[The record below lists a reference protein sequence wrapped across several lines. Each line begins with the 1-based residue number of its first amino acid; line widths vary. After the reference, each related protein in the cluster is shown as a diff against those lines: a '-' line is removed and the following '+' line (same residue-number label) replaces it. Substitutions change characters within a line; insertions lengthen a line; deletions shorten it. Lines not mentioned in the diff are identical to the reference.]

1 MRRRAGVVGL
11 MVVATAALAVAQS
24 NRTAPTARP
33 LVLSYVPALV
43 AAGFPSAVI
52 HLTVNGQS
60 AWFLVDTGAG
70 VHTWAAWFVDLAG
83 LSARQSKTSAL
94 DSTGHEVGLRLVHN
108 VAATLDGGGQLAFD
122 TAAVADFPPFFT
134 DNHIGGL
141 VSPQMLAGET
151 QAAVL
156 DLRVPDLR
164 FEPFETA
171 VTELG
176 AQVLRPPTGPQVC
189 HNTQSQFPSQLYAA
203 PVMVN
208 GVPAGLLVDS
218 GATSTLLVPGSRAA
232 REIGGRAVAG
242 GRSQGV
248 GGRTQTTK
256 HASDVVVRFAGRVM
270 TIDLTIGGVPSTC
283 GPDGLLGMDVLQK
296 CAVILG
302 RNALAEVC
310 DTTRGP
316 LSATLPLFTSSE
328 ARASR

>member
-1 MRRRAGVVGL
+1 
-11 MVVATAALAVAQS
+11 MVVAIAALAAGQS
-24 NRTAPTARP
+24 NRPEPTPRP

-94 DSTGHEVGLRLVHN
+94 DSTGHEIGLRIVRN
-108 VAATLDGGGQLAFD
+108 VAATLDGGGQLVFD
-122 TAAVADFPPFFT
+122 TAAVADFPPLFK
-134 DNHIGGL
+134 DNQIGGL
-141 VSPQMLAGET
+141 VSPQMLAGDT

-171 VTELG
+171 VTQLG
-176 AQVLRPPTGPQVC
+176 AQVLRLPAGPQVC

-203 PVMVN
+203 PVTVN
-208 GVPAGLLVDS
+208 SVPASLLIDS
-218 GATSTLLVPGSRAA
+218 GATSTVLVAGSRAA
-232 REIGGRAVAG
+232 REIGDRAVAS
-242 GRSQGV
+242 GRSEGV

-256 HASDVVVRFAGRVM
+256 LASHVLVRFAGRVM
-270 TIDLTIGGVPSTC
+270 TIDLTIGGVPSAC

-302 RNALAEVC
+302 RSALAEVC
-310 DTTRGP
+310 DTTRPP
-316 LSATLPLFTSSE
+316 LSGTVPLLTSG
-328 ARASR
+328 AAKAPN